1 MSEGQQQPYP
11 GGPQPQQ
18 DYPGGQG
25 YGAQVPQQS
34 GAMPMQPY
42 QGAVPPQ
49 AAYSGPPPVGM
60 QMKRRNAFGVWLGLP
75 LITLGI
81 YTLVWYYKI
90 HNEMKNFDP
99 RETKINPAGS
109 LLTLM
114 FGGFLCGIPPL
125 VSLYNTGTRIAN
137 AQRAA
142 GLPQT
147 CAPALGLVLTLL
159 FGAGTL
165 YYQSELNTIVAHY
178 GNAPAG
184 GPVQLAA

>member
-1 MSEGQQQPYP
+1 MSEGQQQPY
-11 GGPQPQQ
+11 GGPQPQ
-18 DYPGGQG
+18 DTPGAPG
-25 YGAQVPQQS
+25 YGAQVPYQT
-34 GAMPMQPY
+34 GGVPGQPY
-42 QGAVPPQ
+42 QGSIPPQ
-49 AAYSGPPPVGM
+49 AAYSGPPPVGA
-60 QMKRRNAFGVWLGLP
+60 QMKRRNAFAVWLGLP
-75 LITLGI
+75 IITLGI
-81 YTLVWYYKI
+81 YTLVWYYTI

-109 LLTLM
+109 LLTIM

-125 VSLYNTGTRIAN
+125 VSFYNTGTRIAN

-165 YYQSELNTIVAHY
+165 YYQSELNKVVAHY
-178 GNAPAG
+178 GNAPVG